1 MIFFSRGTRIEL
13 LFFLGDFFFS
23 GDSDRMTFFLGGLGS
38 NENKI
43 SDRMNFFSR
52 IE

>member
-1 MIFFSRGTRIEL
+1 MIFFFSDRMIFFSRGTRI
-13 LFFLGDFFFS
+13 
-23 GDSDRMTFFLGGLGS
+23 DSDRMIFFLGGLGS